1 MSDMQEMTM
10 RTLDILDHVRKN
22 LGNHREVFLKAQEG
36 YRAQVIQELDKIV
49 ISTRPHKLLKQLLK
63 ENPR

>member
-1 MSDMQEMTM
+1 MVKSESELPRRRYGD
-10 RTLDILDHVRKN
+10 VVPK
-22 LGNHREVFLKAQEG
+22 
-36 YRAQVIQELDKIV
+36 IQELDPIA